1 MNRALGWIVKFGCLA
16 LFIFCVMMGVVFGSI
31 AASEARPETATVDWV
46 VAVIAWLLV
55 VLSAV
60 GFYLSLR
67 LEVPASLRFIARR
80 PFKFKTMKTVW
91 KQMPASAAKRRS
103 DTTLSEDY

>member
-1 MNRALGWIVKFGCLA
+1 
-16 LFIFCVMMGVVFGSI
+16 MMGVVFGSI
-31 AASEARPETATVDWV
+31 AASEARPETVAVDWG
-46 VAVIAWLLV
+46 VAIVAWLLV

-80 PFKFKTMKTVW
+80 PFKFKTMKTVQ
-91 KQMPASAAKRRS
+91 KVRPSAAQSRS
-103 DTTLSEDY
+103 DAILSQDY